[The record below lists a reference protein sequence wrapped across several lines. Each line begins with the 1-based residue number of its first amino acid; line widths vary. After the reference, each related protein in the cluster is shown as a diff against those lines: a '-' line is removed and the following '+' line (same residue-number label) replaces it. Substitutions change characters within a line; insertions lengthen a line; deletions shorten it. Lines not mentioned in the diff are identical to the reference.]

1 MNKLIFTLA
10 FLLSAFC
17 FGSQAQAQQNYG
29 TALGL
34 RFGPRYGLTAKHFFK
49 APWAVEGILSTR
61 GWNNGRNGRG
71 LGGFNLAVLAEWH
84 GALPNAKGFAWYAG
98 LGGHIG
104 SWYGRGVWGSNYDDR
119 YYTVIGVDAIFGL
132 EYTFP
137 SAPFNISIDWKP
149 EFDLNG
155 YSRFWGDGI
164 ALSFR
169 IKLK

>member
-1 MNKLIFTLA
+1 MKNLILTLT
-10 FLLSAFC
+10 FLLSALC
-17 FGSQAQAQQNYG
+17 FSSQAQAQQNYG

-34 RFGPRYGLTAKHFFK
+34 RFGPRYGLTLKHFFK

-84 GALPNAKGFAWYAG
+84 GALPNTTGFAWYAG

-104 SWYGRGVWGSNYDDR
+104 SWYGRGVWGRNYDER
-119 YYTVIGVDAIFGL
+119 YYTVIGVDAILGL